1 MHEFDLPAAESP
13 DLRSDHAPEP
23 HPISAEDAAPSR
35 QREGLPSHYR
45 MRAERHYVDQL
56 LSPSTAAPVRMIR
69 VAEFPAAEQVGLEP
83 TETLTRSIRMH
94 GVIQPLLVRRKG
106 SAYQVIAGRK
116 RLAAATVAGLDQV
129 PCIVHDV
136 DDDGAARLRTAE
148 GIKGEAA
155 PDLRAVIGARLGDSI
170 SEMAGDLSRLQ
181 TTLALLAGSSM
192 PFQKT
197 VAIDLLAAQ
206 AWRTLWSAQ
215 LASLLAAP
223 PAADVRRRPLAAVVD
238 DVLQHFEPECRLSR
252 LRLSARYH
260 GGASL
265 EVDGAMI
272 GFALTGAIIITMSL
286 LDRCVEPTVEVH
298 SHRLGDGGVWLEV
311 VQRHCL
317 IAKEAVAQFSTRAFS
332 APGSGGLA
340 LGAMALA
347 HATAAYGG
355 AAELIAT
362 PDPGSSLRLTF
373 PQL

>member
-1 MHEFDLPAAESP
+1 
-13 DLRSDHAPEP
+13 
-23 HPISAEDAAPSR
+23 
-35 QREGLPSHYR
+35 
-45 MRAERHYVDQL
+45 
-56 LSPSTAAPVRMIR
+56 MIR
-69 VAEFPAAEQVGLEP
+69 VTEFPAAEQIGLEP
-83 TETLTRSIRMH
+83 AEALTRSIRMH
-94 GVIQPLLVRRKG
+94 GVIQPLLVRRMG

-116 RLAAATVAGLDQV
+116 RLAAATDAGLDQV

-148 GIKGEAA
+148 SVKGEAA

-170 SEMAGDLSRLQ
+170 SEMAADLSRLQ

-317 IAKEAVAQFSTRAFS
+317 IAKGGRGTILYSSIFGARVRRIGARRDGPCSRHRRVWRRRRADRDTRSRQRPATHVSTAVKRQR
-332 APGSGGLA
+332 SGREPKRL
-340 LGAMALA
+340 
-347 HATAAYGG
+347 HA
-355 AAELIAT
+355 
-362 PDPGSSLRLTF
+362 
-373 PQL
+373 

>member
-1 MHEFDLPAAESP
+1 
-13 DLRSDHAPEP
+13 
-23 HPISAEDAAPSR
+23 
-35 QREGLPSHYR
+35 

-69 VAEFPAAEQVGLEP
+69 VTEFPTAQQIALEP
-83 TETLTRSIRMH
+83 AEALTRSIRLH

-148 GIKGEAA
+148 GIKGDAT

-170 SEMAGDLSRLQ
+170 SEMAADLSRLQ

-223 PAADVRRRPLAAVVD
+223 AAADVRRRPLAAVVD

-260 GGASL
+260 GGASV

-298 SHRLGDGGVWLEV
+298 VHRLGDEGVWLEV

-317 IAKEAVAQFSTRAFS
+317 IAKEAVAQFSARAFS

-362 PDPGSSLRLTF
+362 PDAGSSLRLTF

>member
-1 MHEFDLPAAESP
+1 MHEFDLPAAESQ

-23 HPISAEDAAPSR
+23 HPIPQKTPRRHDSARDCPATTACGQNVTMSISCSRRRRPPRSELSRGRISSGGTGRAETRRDADSINPDAWRDSAPSR
-35 QREGLPSHYR
+35 TQDRLRISGH
-45 MRAERHYVDQL
+45 
-56 LSPSTAAPVRMIR
+56 
-69 VAEFPAAEQVGLEP
+69 
-83 TETLTRSIRMH
+83 
-94 GVIQPLLVRRKG
+94 RRQK
-106 SAYQVIAGRK
+106 AAGRGD
-116 RLAAATVAGLDQV
+116 RRWTRRV

-136 DDDGAARLRTAE
+136 DDEGAARLRTAE
-148 GIKGEAA
+148 AIRGEAA
-155 PDLRAVIGARLGDSI
+155 SDLRAVIGARLGDSI

-238 DVLQHFEPECRLSR
+238 DVLRHFEPECRLSR
-252 LRLSARYH
+252 LRLSAAYH
-260 GGASL
+260 GGASVK
-265 EVDGAMI
+265 VDGAII

-298 SHRLGDGGVWLEV
+298 GHRLGDEGVWLEV

-317 IAKEAVAQFSTRAFS
+317 IAKEAVAQFSSRAFS
-332 APGSGGLA
+332 APGP
-340 LGAMALA
+340 
-347 HATAAYGG
+347 AAW
-355 AAELIAT
+355 
-362 PDPGSSLRLTF
+362 R
-373 PQL
+373 